1 MESFSAKDTFEI
13 GKQLAID
20 SKPGDVF
27 CLYGDL
33 GTGKT
38 VFSQGFGCG
47 LGINEPIS
55 SPTFT
60 IVKTYDEGSLPFYH
74 FDVYR
79 IGDCDEMDEIGYYD
93 YIDGDGVCL
102 IEWAELIEDILP
114 RHYYKVTITKDAEKG
129 FDYRQITV
137 EPM

>member
-13 GKQLAID
+13 GKQLAIE